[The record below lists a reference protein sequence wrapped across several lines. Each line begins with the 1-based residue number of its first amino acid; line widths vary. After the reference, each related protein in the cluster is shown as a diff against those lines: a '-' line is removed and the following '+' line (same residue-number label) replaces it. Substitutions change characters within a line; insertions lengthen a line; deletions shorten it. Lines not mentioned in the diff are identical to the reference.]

1 MIKNVPYLNTYIEI
15 CDPKFDDVRFDDVG
29 FDYGEFGDVEFGDV
43 ECGDV
48 LVKSRSLK
56 YFFRTLIQL
65 SSSGSSS
72 KILARTF
79 VIFYYP
85 VLF

>member
-1 MIKNVPYLNTYIEI
+1 MIKNEPYLNTYFEF
-15 CDPKFDDVRFDDVG
+15 CDAKFDDVTFDDVG
-29 FDYGEFGDVEFGDV
+29 FDYGEFGDVEFS
-43 ECGDV
+43 DV

-72 KILARTF
+72 KILASSF

>member
-43 ECGDV
+43 CI
-48 LVKSRSLK
+48 KSRSLK
-56 YFFRTLIQL
+56 YFFLEL
-65 SSSGSSS
+65 
-72 KILARTF
+72 
-79 VIFYYP
+79 
-85 VLF
+85 